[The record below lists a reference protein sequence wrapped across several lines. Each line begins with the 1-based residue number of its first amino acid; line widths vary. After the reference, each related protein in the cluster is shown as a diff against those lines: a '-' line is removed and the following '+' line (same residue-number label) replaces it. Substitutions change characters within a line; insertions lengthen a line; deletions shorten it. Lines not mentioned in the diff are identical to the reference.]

1 MDTGSTGIVV
11 SADLVPNEP
20 SLPGTQGVLTYSSSG
35 RIMRGR
41 WVEAAATIAGA
52 HGEHVTTA
60 KLPIL
65 AVTSE
70 DCLAHARNCHPI
82 DHPRGIAMLG
92 IGFGREADHQ
102 PQGTPD
108 HNPFLAIQGIH
119 QHGYIVT
126 RNSVRIG
133 LDGASRAGFATVT
146 LTRSQRWPDWNQAP
160 ACIAAGTAPPAC
172 GVSLM
177 DTGVVAMYLSLPG
190 ATLAEGTALRF
201 LLGGKTPAATYG
213 FTIGRH
219 TSPLA
224 PQSVVQAHNPRPF
237 VNTTVRFLN
246 GFDYLYDA
254 DKGEVAYRPA
264 PLATP

>member
-11 SADLVPNEP
+11 SAELIPNEA
-20 SLPGTQGVLTYSSSG
+20 SLPGKPGALTYSSSG

-52 HGEHVTTA
+52 DGKHVTTT

-65 AVTSE
+65 AVISE
-70 DCLAHARNCHPI
+70 DCLPHARNCTSS

-108 HNPFLAIQGIH
+108 HNPFLAIPGVH
-119 QHGYIVT
+119 ERGYIVT
-126 RNSVRIG
+126 RTSVRIG
-133 LDGASRAGFATVT
+133 LDGADRAGFATVA
-146 LTRSQRWPDWNQAP
+146 LTRSKRWPDWNQAP
-160 ACIAAGTAPPAC
+160 ACIEVEAAPPAC

-177 DTGVVAMYLSLPG
+177 DTGVTTMYLSLPG
-190 ATLAEGTALRF
+190 AHPASGTALRF
-201 LLGGKTPAATYG
+201 LMGGKTPAAAYG
-213 FTIGRH
+213 FTIGQR

-224 PQSVVQAHNPRPF
+224 PQSVVLAHNKRPF

-254 DKGEVAYRPA
+254 TRGEVGYRQHKLP
-264 PLATP
+264 